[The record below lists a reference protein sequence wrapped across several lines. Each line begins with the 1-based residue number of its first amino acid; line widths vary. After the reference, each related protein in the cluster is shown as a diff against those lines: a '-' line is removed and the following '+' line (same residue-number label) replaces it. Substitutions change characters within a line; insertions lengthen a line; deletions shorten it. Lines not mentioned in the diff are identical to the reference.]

1 MGNGA
6 FSTSPK
12 VSSDFTSRYSI
23 FINPKCIDTY
33 RKFIIEPSAN
43 ESFTMFIKNGMW
55 LSKISHNS
63 APHKVNI
70 SNDPITDDGI
80 NEAVQSTVDVVSNF
94 LFNSAPHK
102 VNISNDHITDDGI
115 NEATVD
121 VVSNYLFN
129 QSFISNTTKSFSRS
143 FNSLKGSI
151 SISLNNADQHLQT
164 NDNGKKSI
172 PNSDLYITNSMNTL
186 EIYMILV
193 LFPMYLISKD
203 YQLWL
208 KWKESLSKMMEFRR
222 FINSDNE
229 SITNGSFECD
239 YFAVDEH
246 SETIDT
252 KARNILYN
260 AAALFDQ
267 SHLELSL
274 KQRRSGIFTEFYST
288 IENSMYG
295 ITVCDTKAIEV
306 GIPILYSNKTMEL
319 MTGYD
324 LRGRDFD
331 ALRGKDTE
339 VDKCRDLYK
348 SLTSMQPVKM
358 TMTSYRRS
366 GVKFTHLFN
375 SRPVFNANSR
385 CVYVLT
391 LHCNL
396 SSQEFHPYDL
406 KDVDDL
412 MSIIPLLM
420 QHSLMFDNI
429 FTSAVVSTAQH
440 QPLVGQA

>member
-12 VSSDFTSRYSI
+12 LSSDFTARYSI

-43 ESFTMFIKNGMW
+43 ESFTMFIKDGMW

-80 NEAVQSTVDVVSNF
+80 DEAIKS
-94 LFNSAPHK
+94 
-102 VNISNDHITDDGI
+102 
-115 NEATVD
+115 TVD

-143 FNSLKGSI
+143 FNLLKGSI
-151 SISLNNADQHLQT
+151 SISSSNADQHLQT
-164 NDNGKKSI
+164 NDNGMKSI
-172 PNSDLYITNSMNTL
+172 PNSDLYITNSMNAL

-222 FINSDNE
+222 FINSDHE
-229 SITNGSFECD
+229 SITNGSFEYD
-239 YFAVDEH
+239 YFSVDEQ
-246 SETIDT
+246 SETIDA

-274 KQRRSGIFTEFYST
+274 QQRRSGIFTEFYST

-295 ITVCDTKAIEV
+295 ITVCDTKAMKV
-306 GIPILYSNKTMEL
+306 GIPILYSNKTMEV

-324 LRGRDFD
+324 LCGRDFD
-331 ALRGKDTE
+331 ALCGKDTE

-358 TMTSYRRS
+358 TMTSYRQS

-375 SRPVFNANSR
+375 SRPVFDANRR

-391 LHCNL
+391 LHCDL
-396 SSQEFHPYDL
+396 SSQEFHPDDL